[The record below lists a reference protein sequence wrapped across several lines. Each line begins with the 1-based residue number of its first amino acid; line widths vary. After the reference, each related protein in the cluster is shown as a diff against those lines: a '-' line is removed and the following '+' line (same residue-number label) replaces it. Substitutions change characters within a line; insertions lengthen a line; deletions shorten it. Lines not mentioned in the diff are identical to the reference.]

1 MTNMISW
8 LFSTEKTLHIIFNL
22 VLILLEWWVL
32 HAFRST
38 CFLISICMGLACL
51 DDQALTGNIQVFQFV
66 WSLSRSWV
74 SLLGSPTVMLPVI
87 SRRKQHVRSNMWTSS
102 SISHTHKAARCLEP
116 ALLTGCCCQLCFA
129 LLDTK
134 ITQER
139 KCWKNWYIKNRLLL
153 MNWEKEQRTK
163 NEEQRTKS
171 LQLKEQGAENV
182 SVGYCHLQ
190 CFIYRRK
197 QTLQKNETLKKRTS
211 YVLLYQRSCITS

>member
-1 MTNMISW
+1 MLGFFLFLFLFLFFTIIIKDDLHLLVWRESSRNNLRRMTNMISW

-129 LLDTK
+129 LLDTE

-139 KCWKNWYIKNRLLL
+139 KEPFY
-153 MNWEKEQRTK
+153 
-163 NEEQRTKS
+163 
-171 LQLKEQGAENV
+171 
-182 SVGYCHLQ
+182 
-190 CFIYRRK
+190 
-197 QTLQKNETLKKRTS
+197 QT
-211 YVLLYQRSCITS
+211 